1 MVVGVG
7 DDDPVGVADGN
18 VMGMLQLPGLASH
31 CAEFPH
37 KCAIALENLD
47 AMVLFV
53 AHVDESKGVSA
64 DAPGIVEFTIR
75 GPLAAESSE
84 EVSGWIE
91 DLNSM
96 IVSVGD
102 DVLTDPIDSYSCKA
116 IKLSFAIA
124 ITTQPEAGLSIFVE
138 DLNPVVG

>member
-1 MVVGVG
+1 VVVGVG

-37 KCAIALENLD
+37 KCAIALEDLD